1 MRCPRKMRL
10 LLRNLRMKSTVSM
23 VSFHPKMFYNYVK
36 IILEQNY
43 ERVLSLVF
51 EIDLKWCAQGYRNR
65 HNIINFENK
74 KILLLFSKKV
84 LL

>member
-23 VSFHPKMFYNYVK
+23 VSFHPKMLNVK

-51 EIDLKWCAQGYRNR
+51 EIDLKWCAQGYKNR

-74 KILLLFSKKV
+74 KLLLLFSKKV